1 MMKRSILSR
10 NAVLWDQGD
19 PATTIALLEQGRL
32 GIYAEPGLIGVVLPK
47 MTFGEAAILTLDGLT
62 PKRTATVM
70 ALADDT
76 VVIEYP
82 AALVK
87 QMVESHDDPLSRTIL
102 RTLIGQISRNCL
114 LLMSANKDENV
125 VRVPINGLLMGTVQ
139 SAGEIS
145 AMKTWGQ
152 FIEAFR
158 YLSRVRDQV
167 GELCR
172 EFVPPES
179 VTSAHLEKV
188 SASVKDMFGGEDVAQ
203 YLAESI
209 RSERER
215 EKLAAGGAQ

>member
-47 MTFGEAAILTLDGLT
+47 MTFGEAAILTLDGLKPT
-62 PKRTATVM
+62 RTATVM

-87 QMVESHDDPLSRTIL
+87 QMVESRDDPLSRTIL

-114 LLMSANKDENV
+114 LLMSANKDESV
-125 VRVPINGLLMGTVQ
+125 MRVPINGLLMGSVQ
-139 SAGEIS
+139 SAREINAVKS
-145 AMKTWGQ
+145 WGQ

-209 RSERER
+209 KSERER
-215 EKLAAGGAQ
+215 EKLAAGEQ